1 MSSNSTSSPAREW
14 PAPAAD
20 DELRLLTDFLT
31 FLRLTAVSKVEG
43 LSFEQASAAPIPTS
57 PVVTALGVLRHLTAV
72 ERWWLSIESGGVE
85 LPSLWGADADA
96 SWLLHDGDT
105 VESVIAEYRA
115 EWELSAKALAGLR
128 PDDRTRGD
136 HQDNGR
142 TVRWVLAHLVQET
155 GRHVGHLDLLRE
167 LADGTKGE

>member
-1 MSSNSTSSPAREW
+1 MSSTRVW
-14 PAPAAD
+14 PAAAAD

-31 FLRLTAVSKVEG
+31 FLRLTAVSKVDG
-43 LSFEQASAAPIPTS
+43 LGFDEASATPIPTS
-57 PVVTALGVLRHLTAV
+57 PVVSSLGVLRHLTAV
-72 ERWWLSIESGGVE
+72 ERWWLSIEVGGVE

-96 SWLLHDGDT
+96 SWQLHDGDT

-115 EWELSAKALAGLR
+115 EWELSTTALAGLG

-136 HQDNGR
+136 HQGNGR

>member
-1 MSSNSTSSPAREW
+1 MSSNERVWPPAG
-14 PAPAAD
+14 AD

-31 FLRLTAVSKVEG
+31 FLRSTAVAKVEG
-43 LSFEQASAAPIPTS
+43 LGWADASATPVPTS
-57 PVVTALGVLRHLTAV
+57 PVVSALGVLRHLTAV
-72 ERWWLSIESGGVE
+72 ERWWLSIEAGGVE

-96 SWLLHDGDT
+96 SWRLHEGDT

-115 EWELSAKALAGLR
+115 EWALSEQALKGLG

-136 HQDNGR
+136 HDGNGR

-155 GRHVGHLDLLRE
+155 GRHVGHLDFLRE
-167 LADGTKGE
+167 LADGQKGE

>member
-1 MSSNSTSSPAREW
+1 MSSNERVW
-14 PAPAAD
+14 PAPDAH

-43 LSFEQASAAPIPTS
+43 LSWADASATPIPTS
-57 PVVTALGVLRHLTAV
+57 PVVSALGVLRHLTAV
-72 ERWWLSIESGGVE
+72 ERWWLSIEVGGVE

-96 SWLLHDGDT
+96 SWLLHEGDT

-115 EWELSAKALAGLR
+115 EWELSARALEGLGAGD
-128 PDDRTRGD
+128 PTRGD
-136 HQDNGR
+136 HSGNGL

-155 GRHVGHLDLLRE
+155 GRHVGHLDFLRE
-167 LADGTKGE
+167 LADGQKGE

>member
-1 MSSNSTSSPAREW
+1 MSSNERTW
-14 PAPAAD
+14 PAADAD

-31 FLRLTAVSKVEG
+31 FLRLTAVAKVEG
-43 LSFEQASAAPIPTS
+43 LSRADATATPIPTS
-57 PVVTALGVLRHLTAV
+57 PVVSALGVLRHLTAV
-72 ERWWLSIESGGVE
+72 ERWWLSIEAGGVE

-96 SWLLHDGDT
+96 SWLLHPGDT

-115 EWELSAKALAGLR
+115 EWARSASALDGLG

-136 HQDNGR
+136 HSGNGR

-155 GRHVGHLDLLRE
+155 GRHVGHLDFLRE
-167 LADGTKGE
+167 LADGVKGE